1 MEMQGLGVLLRHQ
14 DIPEWLESAPVHVA
28 LFPGKP
34 LPFVLESVE
43 TDPHPAEFHDAI
55 QAFLG
60 KTVRER
66 LVAAPHIFR
75 NFCEFKDAVDEEDCE
90 CAIGS
95 EAEVWSHLRATEVR
109 ILRRPYGDKKVYVQV
124 TAECEWEIEHG
135 LQLVYREGRELC
147 RVSEQD
153 GHLTFSDAYADP
165 SMENRIS

>member
-1 MEMQGLGVLLRHQ
+1 MEMQGLGVLVRHEH
-14 DIPEWLESAPVHVA
+14 IPEWLESAPVHVA

-34 LPFVLESVE
+34 LPFVLENLE
-43 TDPHPAEFHDAI
+43 TDPCPAEFHDAI

-66 LVAAPHIFR
+66 SVAAPHIFN
-75 NFCEFKDAVDEEDCE
+75 NFCEFRDAVAEEDCE

-95 EAEVWSHLRATEVR
+95 AVEVWPHVHFTVVHV
-109 ILRRPYGDKKVYVQV
+109 LRRPYGDGKVYVQV
-124 TAECEWEIEHG
+124 TGECDWEVEHG
-135 LQLVYREGRELC
+135 LQVVYREGRELC
-147 RVSEQD
+147 RVSSQD